1 LSIRFSKSAILH
13 CRLKFLNLSK
23 RKTYQGSWIASL
35 VFTVGWLSIARTQ
48 SVARA
53 SQLRFSNLLLVCSIG
68 FFGFKTY
75 FVAESLHFVVVE
87 TLAET

>member
-1 LSIRFSKSAILH
+1 M
-13 CRLKFLNLSK
+13 
-23 RKTYQGSWIASL
+23 
-35 VFTVGWLSIARTQ
+35 
-48 SVARA
+48 ARA